1 MMPSRRP
8 AGFANSAQA
17 NERFAM
23 ENPRGISPFAHAA
36 LAAKACCVALL
47 LAASGSAALAAEPFC
62 PESAVKIV
70 VPFPPGGPTD
80 ISARL
85 LSERLRDRF
94 GQNVI
99 VEARAGASGSIGTG
113 YVAQQPGNGCTILL
127 AYDTHGVNPALY
139 ALPFDTMTAFKPVML
154 VGTIPNTLALHV
166 SQPWKTLDE
175 LMAAA
180 KKTELVYASGA
191 SAGVAHFSMKL
202 IEQLYGV
209 ELRHV
214 PYKGAAPAVQDL
226 MGGHVPMMMGS
237 VLALAPAISAGKARA
252 LVQTGAKRHPL
263 LPDTPTVAEL
273 GHPGFSTA
281 SWIGIFL
288 PAGASDALVTRL
300 HDDLAAVL
308 QDAFIRDRLA
318 AIGVELVGSSPAEL
332 GTFVNAEIAR
342 WTDVIK
348 RYNIKPE

>member
-1 MMPSRRP
+1 MSRLAH
-8 AGFANSAQA
+8 AGRSAKTCGIALVLVASASVAQA
-17 NERFAM
+17 
-23 ENPRGISPFAHAA
+23 
-36 LAAKACCVALL
+36 V
-47 LAASGSAALAAEPFC
+47 EPFC

-80 ISARL
+80 ISARML
-85 LSERLRDRF
+85 GERLRDRL
-94 GQNVI
+94 GQNVV

-113 YVAQQPGNGCTILL
+113 YVAQQPGNGCTVLL
-127 AYDTHGVNPALY
+127 AYDTHAVNPALY
-139 ALPFDTMTAFKPVML
+139 ALPFDTETAFRPVML
-154 VGTIPNTLALHV
+154 VGTIPNMLAVHP

-202 IEQLYGV
+202 IEQFYGV
-209 ELRHV
+209 ELQHV

-226 MGGHVPMMMGS
+226 IGGHVPMMIGS
-237 VLALAPAISAGKARA
+237 VVALAPAVKAGKARA

-288 PAGASDALVTRL
+288 PAGAPDALVARL

-308 QDAFIRDRLA
+308 QDAFIRERMA
-318 AIGVELVGSSPAEL
+318 SIGVELVGSSPAEL
-332 GTFVNAEIAR
+332 GTFVNNEIAR

-348 RYNIKPE
+348 RHNIKPE

>member
-1 MMPSRRP
+1 
-8 AGFANSAQA
+8 
-17 NERFAM
+17 
-23 ENPRGISPFAHAA
+23 
-36 LAAKACCVALL
+36 VALVV
-47 LAASGSAALAAEPFC
+47 LACAPAARAVEPFC

-80 ISARL
+80 ISARI
-85 LSERLRDRF
+85 LSERLRDRL

-127 AYDTHGVNPALY
+127 AYDTHAVNPALY
-139 ALPFDTMTAFKPVML
+139 PLPFDTVAAFKPVML
-154 VGTIPNTLALHV
+154 IGTIPNVLAAHP
-166 SQPWKTLDE
+166 SQPWKTLDD
-175 LMAAA
+175 MIAAA
-180 KKTELVYASGA
+180 RKTTLVYGSGA

-209 ELRHV
+209 ELQHV

-226 MGGHVPMMMGS
+226 IGGHVPMMIGS
-237 VLALAPAISAGKARA
+237 VLALAPAINDGRARA

-281 SWIGIFL
+281 SWIGIFV
-288 PAGASDALVTRL
+288 PASTTDTMVTRL

-308 QDAFIRDRLA
+308 QDPHVRDRMT
-318 AIGVELVGSSPAEL
+318 AIGVELVVSSPAEL
-332 GTFVNAEIAR
+332 GAFVNGEIAR

-348 RYNIKPE
+348 RYNIQAD